1 MASKESGG
9 QSALAAAV
17 GLLSR
22 RDHSR
27 GELKRKLQLRGFSVE
42 EITAAIERVIELRY
56 QDDGRFALAFVRY
69 RSQSGKGPR
78 RLRAELKERQV
89 DDALIKAALS
99 QEEIDWFELCR
110 ETRLRKFGEAPPKEF
125 KLRQKVQRY
134 LAYRGFEMEQIRYA
148 LSDND

>member
-1 MASKESGG
+1 MAKNETGG

-27 GELKRKLQLRGFSVE
+27 GELRRKLQLRGFSVE
-42 EITAAIERVIELRY
+42 EIDAAIERVGELGY

-78 RLRAELKERQV
+78 RLSAELRERQV
-89 DDALIKAALS
+89 TEELVKAALG
-99 QEEIDWFELCR
+99 QDEIDWFELCR
-110 ETRLRKFGEAPPKEF
+110 ETCRRKFGDTPPGDF
-125 KLRQKVQRY
+125 KQRQKVQRY
-134 LAYRGFEMEQIRYA
+134 LAYRGFEMDQIRYA
-148 LSDND
+148 LSGDE